1 MPRTKGD
8 GRYLYISRKRRLSV
22 QLTDREWA
30 EIADQSQI
38 ISPPQ
43 IFTNEL
49 REDLNDAIDI
59 FAKCGPSAMRA
70 VPISEVNKKFGAWTR
85 RTNKLRGEFSKSV
98 LPLAA
103 ENVRTKQ
110 ILLTGNPGLEDLLRK
125 YFEENRYA
133 AERLTADDLVFMME
147 GLVKFTNSILYR
159 IEKTSSRRIEQIDFW
174 LIWAALLIS
183 ILRKH
188 KIPFAR
194 KTKSGK
200 NLQEFRAEVIDFIH
214 LVQRKVPHLG
224 WARREHNS
232 IRLALKHVLP
242 FARKAYIPALKKIL
256 RLWSVGQFDAYE
268 HKKLMRLHGVDFKAK
283 RILGYFGDVKIS
295 LQTSNRNGAKKSNS
309 DLGGAP

>member
-8 GRYLYISRKRRLSV
+8 GKYLYISRKRRLSV

-133 AERLTADDLVFMME
+133 AERL
-147 GLVKFTNSILYR
+147 S
-159 IEKTSSRRIEQIDFW
+159 
-174 LIWAALLIS
+174 
-183 ILRKH
+183 
-188 KIPFAR
+188 
-194 KTKSGK
+194 
-200 NLQEFRAEVIDFIH
+200 NL
-214 LVQRKVPHLG
+214 
-224 WARREHNS
+224 
-232 IRLALKHVLP
+232 
-242 FARKAYIPALKKIL
+242 
-256 RLWSVGQFDAYE
+256 
-268 HKKLMRLHGVDFKAK
+268 
-283 RILGYFGDVKIS
+283 
-295 LQTSNRNGAKKSNS
+295 
-309 DLGGAP
+309 